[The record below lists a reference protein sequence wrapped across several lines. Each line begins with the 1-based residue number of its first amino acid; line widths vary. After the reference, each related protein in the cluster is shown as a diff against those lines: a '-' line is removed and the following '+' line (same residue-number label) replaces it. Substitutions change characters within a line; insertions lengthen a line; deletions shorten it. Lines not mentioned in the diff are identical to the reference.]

1 MGGEQ
6 VFVDRGLPERERLVL
21 EFLLR
26 AAIAA
31 VGGDG
36 ASVMLT
42 DREGKAITMK
52 GVAGTGE
59 NLESKIGITLK
70 LGERVAGQAAQTG
83 EPIIIVGDVHKDK
96 RFSTLKKYQEIKS
109 GMAVPIKAGNKI
121 LGVINLKR
129 TVIEQP
135 VSQAEVKLVSAIASV
150 AAGLLG

>member
-1 MGGEQ
+1 MSGEQ
-6 VFVDRGLPERERLVL
+6 VFVDRGLPERARLVL
-21 EFLLR
+21 EFLIR
-26 AAIAA
+26 AALAA

-36 ASVMLT
+36 ASVMLL

-52 GVAGTGE
+52 GVAGAGE

-96 RFSTLKKYQEIKS
+96 RFSNLKKYQDIKS

-135 VSQAEVKLVSAIASV
+135 VSQAEVKLVSALASV